1 MTTELERIKS
11 LIESKTLTIEDF
23 DKLLESMPKS
33 ANERFL
39 RNSRMKP
46 GDPIRPVDGSPVKK
60 VEATLQKVGDNDPTR
75 TARGKASVQRQANK
89 NKLTPEK
96 FAEAI
101 EFITNYKDRD
111 VSEAISA
118 VSTLQHKPEL
128 LALIKRLRET
138 GTNLRAEWVDG
149 IESVL

>member
-1 MTTELERIKS
+1 MTTELDRIKS

-33 ANERFL
+33 ANERYL
-39 RNSRMKP
+39 RNSRLKP
-46 GDPIRPVDGSPVKK
+46 GDPIKPVNASPVKK

-101 EFITNYKDRD
+101 EFIASYKDRD

-128 LALIKRLRET
+128 LKLIKRLRET
-138 GTNLRAEWVDG
+138 GTDLRAEWVDG
-149 IESVL
+149 IESIL